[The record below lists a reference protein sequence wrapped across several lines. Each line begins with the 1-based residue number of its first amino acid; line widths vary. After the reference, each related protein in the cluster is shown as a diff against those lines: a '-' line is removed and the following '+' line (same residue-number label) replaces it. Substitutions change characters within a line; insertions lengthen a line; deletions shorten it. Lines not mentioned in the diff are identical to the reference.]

1 MSEPS
6 PAPPRN
12 LVLIGFMGCGKTTV
26 GRKLQQ
32 LLGYPFL
39 DTDHLIEDRAGK
51 PITGIFADQGEAAFR
66 EMETGALR
74 ELATEPNERRIIATG
89 GGIVVRPENRELLRG
104 LGFVVWLRAPVD
116 TILQRVSRNQER
128 PLLHTGNPRER
139 VMALLA
145 ERTPLYQETAHLEV
159 ETQGLTCHEVACG
172 ILESAR
178 YFFATEHKAGS

>member
-1 MSEPS
+1 MSASS

-26 GRKLQQ
+26 GRKLQH

-39 DTDHLIEDRAGK
+39 DTDQLIEARAGK
-51 PITGIFADQGEAAFR
+51 PITGIFGDEGEAAFR
-66 EMETGALR
+66 GMETETLR
-74 ELATEPNERRIIATG
+74 HLLAQPGEKRIIATG
-89 GGIVVRPENRELLRG
+89 GGVVIRPENRELLRS

-116 TILQRVSRNQER
+116 TILQRVSRNHER
-128 PLLHTGNPRER
+128 PLLHTENPRER
-139 VMALLA
+139 VVSLLA

-159 ETQGLTCHEVACG
+159 ETHGLTCHEVACG

-178 YFFATEHKAGS
+178 YYFATEHRATS